1 MLTPTMNKRISL
13 LFFTFLLF
21 KFAYSQ
27 TPIVYNDAEF
37 VQDIAEQAF
46 YLEEGSNDNLTI
58 EEVVNNTNFQPFQ
71 QKVPNLGTTNTT
83 FWVKLII
90 KNETDVE
97 DLVLQLAHPTI
108 DYLDFYYQKPDGSYE
123 VYRTGDRFKFS
134 QRIYNHQNFIFN
146 LSIPQNNVKEYFFK
160 IKSGEQI
167 ILPIKLG
174 KQKSVFEENVT
185 RDLISGL
192 YFGII
197 FVMLFYNLFVYISVR
212 DRSYLIYILYILFVG
227 LTQAGIQGYMFKYIF
242 PGLPYIAN
250 LSVFIVTAFVGIMA
264 VEFLK
269 EFLHTK
275 EYQPKLHKGFWIF
288 IGLYSIAILFA
299 LFGLYYI
306 SYNMLQMNA
315 MLTSMYMMY
324 VAYKIYKQGYRP
336 AKFFLIAWSIFLT
349 GVVVFILKDF
359 NVLPN
364 NELTYYILQIGSA
377 IEVVL
382 LSIALADKI
391 NILQQEKEVEQE
403 KALQALEENQ
413 RIIREQNVI
422 LEKKVKERT
431 AELEQ
436 SNSDLNIALVD
447 LKEAQ
452 IQLVDAEKMASL
464 GQLTAGIAHEINNP
478 INFVTSNINPLRR
491 DIDDI
496 LSIVKLYD
504 ELSPNVDVA
513 SHLKKVNDLKEELEA
528 DFLIEE
534 IDMLL
539 KGIDEGANRTAEIV
553 KGLKN
558 FSRLDEADLKLANLN
573 EGLDS
578 TLTLL
583 NSNMGGMVEV
593 VKNYEERVEIECYA
607 GKINQVFMNIL
618 SNGIQAILEQDN
630 RTSKGIIEINTRYE
644 GDNAII
650 SIKDN
655 GPGMSEEVQ
664 KKIFEPFF
672 TTKDVGEGTGL
683 GLSITFSIIEN
694 HNGIIKVKSEE
705 GVGTEFIITLP
716 KTHQEKIEDA

>member
-1 MLTPTMNKRISL
+1 MLTLTMNKKTGL
-13 LFFTFLLF
+13 LFFFCLILHF
-21 KFAYSQ
+21 VSAQ
-27 TPIVYNDAEF
+27 TPIVYENAEE
-37 VQDIAEQAF
+37 VENIGKQTT
-46 YLEEGSNDNLTI
+46 YLEEGDKELSINDVLSSTD
-58 EEVVNNTNFQPFQ
+58 FQSFQ
-71 QKVPNLGTTNTT
+71 QKVPNLGTTNSTY
-83 FWVKLII
+83 WVKISI
-90 KNETDVE
+90 QNQTETE
-97 DLVLQLAHPTI
+97 NLVLQLAHPTV
-108 DYLDFYYQKPDGSYE
+108 DYLDFYYQTEDGTYK
-123 VYRTGDRFKFS
+123 VYKTGDRYKFS
-134 QRIYNHQNFIFN
+134 QRVYNHQNFIFDID
-146 LSIPQNNVKEYFFK
+146 IPKGETKDYYFRM
-160 IKSGEQI
+160 KSGEQML
-167 ILPIKLG
+167 LPLTLG
-174 KQKSVFEENVT
+174 KQKSIFEVNVT

-212 DRSYLIYILYILFVG
+212 DRSYLIYILYILAVG
-227 LTQAGIQGYMFKYIF
+227 LTQAGIQGYIFKYIF
-242 PGLPYIAN
+242 PGIPYLAN
-250 LSVFIVTAFVGIMA
+250 LSVFIVTAMVGIMA

-275 EYQPKLHKGFWIF
+275 EYQPKLHKGFRFF
-288 IGLYSIAILFA
+288 IGLYLVAIALA
-299 LFGLYYI
+299 LSGVYYI

-315 MLTSMYMMY
+315 MLTSMYMMF

-349 GVVVFILKDF
+349 GVVVFVLKDF
-359 NVLPN
+359 NVFPY

-391 NILQQEKEVEQE
+391 NILQQEKEIEQA
-403 KALQALEENQ
+403 KAFEALEENQ
-413 RIIREQNVI
+413 RIIREQNVM
-422 LEKKVKERT
+422 LEQKVKERT
-431 AELEQ
+431 VELEQ
-436 SNSDLNIALVD
+436 SNSDLNVALVD

-478 INFVTSNINPLRR
+478 INFVTSNIRPLRR

-504 ELSPNVDVA
+504 ELNPDIDVA
-513 SHLKKVNDLKEELEA
+513 THLKKVNDLKEELEA

-583 NSNMGGMVEV
+583 NSNMGGVIEVE
-593 VKNYEERVEIECYA
+593 KNYEERVEIECYA

-618 SNGIQAILEQDN
+618 SNGIQALQEQKD
-630 RTSKGIIEINTRYE
+630 RSSKPVITISTKYQ
-644 GDNAII
+644 GDNAVI

-683 GLSITFSIIEN
+683 GLSITFSIIES
-694 HNGIIKVKSEE
+694 HNGNIKVESEE

-716 KTHQEKIEDA
+716 KTHQEKVENA